1 MITTGILYLIYFA
14 VLALTSPLRLL
25 NDVSL
30 SSSLTDAIT
39 TASGYISSVNEFIP
53 VDTLLS
59 VLSAILVIEVAVLSY
74 KLIMWV
80 LTKIPGVSN

>member
-1 MITTGILYLIYFA
+1 MIVTGILYLIYFA
-14 VLALTSPLRLL
+14 VLAITSPLRLL
-25 NDVSL
+25 SDVSL
-30 SSSLTDAIT
+30 PSTFTDTIA

-53 VDTLLS
+53 VDTMIS
-59 VLSAILVIEVAVLSY
+59 VLLAMLAIEVIVLSY

>member
-1 MITTGILYLIYFA
+1 MITTGILYLIYLA

>member
-1 MITTGILYLIYFA
+1 MFTTGILYLIYFA